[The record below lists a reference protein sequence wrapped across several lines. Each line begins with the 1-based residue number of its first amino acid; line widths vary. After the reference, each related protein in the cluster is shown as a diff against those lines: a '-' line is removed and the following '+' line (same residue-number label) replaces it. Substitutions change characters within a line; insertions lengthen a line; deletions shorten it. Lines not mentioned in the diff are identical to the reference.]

1 MITKDEAYKKAF
13 ELKKQLLSENRRAY
27 EMLRSAAYSSNPRLA
42 EIDRELSGIGSLLV
56 LGNAEK
62 FKELKEKSQ
71 ALALEKKVLLAEA
84 GVGEL
89 HYGCRLC
96 NDTGYI
102 NGKICDCIK
111 KSASEITAA
120 EFSKD
125 MPLDE
130 CRFDNFDLKFYSSS
144 NDKNGNNPKRRM
156 TAIYKMC
163 LEYAMNFNP
172 KTAGN
177 LLFMGSAGLGKTHLS
192 LAIVSAV
199 IEKGYSPIYGSAENL
214 SSAAEKEKFSD
225 KNTGFSQDVLNCDL
239 LVIDDLGAEFSTP
252 FSKAFLC
259 NTVNTRIMS
268 KKATVIST
276 NLSMKEIEQ
285 RYTARLSSRLIGNF
299 DARLFLGKDIRQ
311 QKASMQ

>member
-1 MITKDEAYKKAF
+1 MITKEEAYKKAF
-13 ELKKQLLSENRRAY
+13 ETKKQRLSENQRTY
-27 EMLRSAAYSSNPRLA
+27 ETLRSAAYSSNPRLA
-42 EIDRELSGIGSLLV
+42 EIDKELSGIGSLLV

-62 FKELKEKSQ
+62 FKELREKSQ
-71 ALALEKKVLLAEA
+71 ALALEKKVLLAEV
-84 GVGEL
+84 GIGEL
-89 HYGCRLC
+89 HYDCRLC

-102 NGKICDCIK
+102 NGKICSCVK
-111 KSASEITAA
+111 KLASEITAA

-156 TAIYKMC
+156 TAIYKTC
-163 LEYAMNFNP
+163 LGYAMNFDP
-172 KTAGN
+172 KNSGN

-199 IEKGYSPIYGSAENL
+199 IEKGYNPVYSSAENL

-225 KNTGFSQDVLNCDL
+225 KNIGFTDEVLGCDL

-259 NTVNTRIMS
+259 NTINTRIMS
-268 KKATVIST
+268 KKPTVIST

-285 RYTARLSSRLIGNF
+285 RYTARLSSRLIGSF

-311 QKASMQ
+311 QKSVM

>member
-1 MITKDEAYKKAF
+1 MITKEEAYKKAF
-13 ELKKQLLSENRRAY
+13 ELKKQRLSENQRTY
-27 EMLRSAAYSSNPRLA
+27 ETLRSAAYSSNPRLA

-62 FKELKEKSQ
+62 FKELREKSQ

-89 HYGCRLC
+89 HYDCRLC
-96 NDTGYI
+96 SDTGYV
-102 NGKICDCIK
+102 NGKICSCVK

-125 MPLDE
+125 MPLNE

-156 TAIYKMC
+156 TAIYKTC
-163 LEYAMNFNP
+163 LEYAMNFDP

-199 IEKGYSPIYGSAENL
+199 IEKGYNPIYGSAENL
-214 SSAAEKEKFSD
+214 SSAAEKEKFSNQNAGISED
-225 KNTGFSQDVLNCDL
+225 ILNCDL

-268 KKATVIST
+268 KKPTVIST

-285 RYTARLSSRLIGNF
+285 RYTARLSSRLIGSF

-311 QKASMQ
+311 QKSVM